1 MNYSESI
8 DKFLNN
14 KQLSLQLR
22 SAHITAQPKQ
32 YMMAAVL
39 LSVLPFFAV
48 MMVSVLLFSFD
59 IQLNIYQNIPDFIV
73 IIVAGAVI
81 SAVVFGGFYYYPQ
94 LLAQGRKTKIDMDLP
109 YAITYMQALS
119 STIVLYDIFRSVYEA
134 EDLYGEVSRECGIIV
149 RDVEL
154 FGEDLLSAMSDVIAI
169 TPSEKFKELIND
181 LMLIYR
187 SGGNLTNFFNA
198 KSESYRE
205 IAKQELEALLQF
217 LEMIAEIYVTAFVA
231 GPIAIIIMLVAQNLS
246 GQNQLDGIVPIL
258 YFGLPLGAM
267 ALIFVLYILLPP
279 DELGISSR
287 KIRDNEFDTDLLK
300 PEGKIENTNE
310 FLKEFNKRKQIL
322 KILDVLKNPV
332 KYYIADYNIGIVFGV
347 ILAGV
352 VFLTY
357 YTGQFASIFPEQT
370 IEALICIILIAAMFP
385 IMLAYEIRN
394 RYVSN
399 VEKQL
404 PTLLRDIS
412 DMRDIGM
419 TLQGA
424 IKMISNNK
432 TGVLSSEIKIVSDEI
447 HYGSSISSALVR
459 MEERIGLI
467 TVKRAISLLVKAS
480 EVTDALREILAI
492 AISDLD
498 HYIKMKS
505 KRLNVS
511 FVYLAVIYLSY
522 GIYLYSAYQMNVAFI
537 SSFASYNITFDISS
551 SKTTMFHIG
560 IILGFFSGIMAG
572 QLSSNSIYAGLK
584 HSTILLIA
592 AVAVFVYFI

>member
-1 MNYSESI
+1 
-8 DKFLNN
+8 
-14 KQLSLQLR
+14 
-22 SAHITAQPKQ
+22 
-32 YMMAAVL
+32 
-39 LSVLPFFAV
+39 
-48 MMVSVLLFSFD
+48 
-59 IQLNIYQNIPDFIV
+59 
-73 IIVAGAVI
+73 
-81 SAVVFGGFYYYPQ
+81 
-94 LLAQGRKTKIDMDLP
+94 
-109 YAITYMQALS
+109 
-119 STIVLYDIFRSVYEA
+119 
-134 EDLYGEVSRECGIIV
+134 
-149 RDVEL
+149 
-154 FGEDLLSAMSDVIAI
+154 
-169 TPSEKFKELIND
+169 
-181 LMLIYR
+181 
-187 SGGNLTNFFNA
+187 
-198 KSESYRE
+198 
-205 IAKQELEALLQF
+205 
-217 LEMIAEIYVTAFVA
+217 
-231 GPIAIIIMLVAQNLS
+231 
-246 GQNQLDGIVPIL
+246 
-258 YFGLPLGAM
+258 
-267 ALIFVLYILLPP
+267 
-279 DELGISSR
+279 
-287 KIRDNEFDTDLLK
+287 
-300 PEGKIENTNE
+300 
-310 FLKEFNKRKQIL
+310 
-322 KILDVLKNPV
+322 
-332 KYYIADYNIGIVFGV
+332 
-347 ILAGV
+347 
-352 VFLTY
+352 
-357 YTGQFASIFPEQT
+357 
-370 IEALICIILIAAMFP
+370 
-385 IMLAYEIRN
+385 
-394 RYVSN
+394 